1 MLGQVIELIEKHQ
14 RFAVTSHIRPDGDSL
29 GSSLA
34 LCWIVRG
41 LNKEAEVIMCDHVP
55 HAYSR
60 LPGAD
65 EVRVAPDVDREYDAV
80 FVIECSDVTR
90 PGLPSLK
97 DQFVVNI
104 DHHSTTELFGDLNWI
119 DSTAAAVGEMIYNLA
134 KAIGAKITPEI
145 ASCVY
150 AALLTDTGSFH
161 FSNTTERTFKIASEL
176 VRHGAQPAKLSQ
188 AIFYNYP
195 YSKVLLSG
203 AVLSTLRRDE
213 SGRIA
218 WITMTQKALE
228 ESGANEDDSDGIIN
242 YPLTVGDVD
251 CRVVPVPS
259 LDDVPDDVVAAFFRE
274 MSNSTYRISLRSKNR
289 VNVAR
294 VAESFGGGGHANA
307 AGFTIKADYHNLTQE
322 VIAKLREAV
331 AAARSGRG
339 PVPGNWVD
347 EVAERVAQRASPSLV
362 PVFNATGV
370 VLHTNLGRAPLA
382 RAAVEAV
389 RGIAS
394 GYSTLEF
401 DLSSGARGSRSDHCA
416 SLLATLSGAE
426 DGLAVNNAAA
436 ALVLALNAT
445 AEGKEVLI
453 SRGELIEI
461 GGSFRI
467 PDILRKSGA
476 ILREVG
482 TTNRTH
488 LQDYR
493 EALTGAAGAILTVHR
508 SNFELTGFVAS
519 PETAPRCS
527 TGTIL

>member
-34 LCWIVRG
+34 LCRILRG
-41 LNKEAEVIMCDHVP
+41 LNKDAEVIMCDHVP

-65 EVRVAPDVDREYDAV
+65 EVRVAPDIDREYDGV

-90 PGLPSLK
+90 PGLPRLK

-104 DHHSTTELFGDLNWI
+104 DHHSTTELFGDINWI

-195 YSKVLLSG
+195 YSKVLLAG
-203 AVLSTLRRDE
+203 AVLSTLQRDE

-218 WITMTQKALE
+218 WITMTKEALE
-228 ESGANEDDSDGIIN
+228 QSGANEDDSDGIIN
-242 YPLTVGDVD
+242 YPLTVGDVEA
-251 CRVVPVPS
+251 V
-259 LDDVPDDVVAAFFRE
+259 AFFRE

-307 AGFTIKADYHNLTQE
+307 AGFTIKADYPNLTQE
-322 VIAKLREAV
+322 VIKKLKEAV
-331 AAARSGRG
+331 AAA
-339 PVPGNWVD
+339 P
-347 EVAERVAQRASPSLV
+347 
-362 PVFNATGV
+362 
-370 VLHTNLGRAPLA
+370 
-382 RAAVEAV
+382 
-389 RGIAS
+389 
-394 GYSTLEF
+394 
-401 DLSSGARGSRSDHCA
+401 
-416 SLLATLSGAE
+416 
-426 DGLAVNNAAA
+426 AVN
-436 ALVLALNAT
+436 
-445 AEGKEVLI
+445 G
-453 SRGELIEI
+453 REI
-461 GGSFRI
+461 
-467 PDILRKSGA
+467 K
-476 ILREVG
+476 
-482 TTNRTH
+482 
-488 LQDYR
+488 
-493 EALTGAAGAILTVHR
+493 
-508 SNFELTGFVAS
+508 
-519 PETAPRCS
+519 PR
-527 TGTIL
+527 